1 MPLFAALLVVLLGA
15 AAGLHA
21 QPSAADQ
28 TPDPESFGSW
38 LEDVRQ
44 EALSRGLRRTTVDR
58 AFDGIAPVPR
68 VLERDRT
75 QAEFTLSL
83 DDYLKRRLD
92 SYTVRVARRMMAR
105 HRTLLRRVSAHYGV
119 DARILVAIW
128 GLESSFGR
136 FTGVRPTIPVLA
148 TLAWDGR
155 RGEFFRGQLFDAL
168 TILDRGDIELGSL
181 KGSWAGAMGQVQFMP
196 SSYLTWA
203 EDFDGDGRRDIWS
216 SMPDVFASIANYL
229 KGHGWVDRPWGFAVR
244 VPTAA
249 RDDIAALPAR
259 TSGCRAMR
267 TLTQPATLAEWRRM
281 GVVLAGGARLPAS
294 SRPASL
300 LEIEDRAWLVTPSY
314 EAILAYNC
322 AHAYALSVG
331 LLADRLPK

>member
-1 MPLFAALLVVLLGA
+1 MPLVAALLAVLLGA
-15 AAGLHA
+15 SAASA
-21 QPSAADQ
+21 QPPVADR
-28 TPDPESFGSW
+28 TLDLESFGSW

-44 EALSRGLRRTTVDR
+44 EALSRGLRPATVDR
-58 AFDGIAPVPR
+58 AFAGIAPVPR
-68 VLERDRT
+68 VLERDRA

-92 SYTVRVARRMMAR
+92 SYTVRTARRMMAR
-105 HRTLLRRVSAHYGV
+105 HRTVLRRVSNHYGV

-128 GLESSFGR
+128 GLESGFGR
-136 FTGVRPTIPVLA
+136 ITGARPTIPVLA

-155 RGEFFRGQLFDAL
+155 RGEFFRSQLFDAL
-168 TILDRGDIELGSL
+168 TILDRGDIEIGRL

-244 VPTAA
+244 VPGAA
-249 RDDIAALPAR
+249 RDDIGAMPAR

-267 TLTQPATLAEWRRM
+267 TLTQQATLAEWRRM
-281 GVVLAGGARLPAS
+281 GVVLAGGTPLPAS

-300 LEIEDRAWLVTPSY
+300 LQIDDRAWLVTPSY

-322 AHAYALSVG
+322 AHSYALSVG
-331 LLADRLPK
+331 MLADRLPK